1 MNKVLVIAPHLDDEA
16 LGCGGAILKHAAN
29 GCDVHVAFIAHRV
42 YDHKF
47 DAEKMA
53 VELSH
58 MEKAKSILGY
68 KEYAYFDMP
77 DEELDKHV
85 QKVIINLEEYVYN
98 IKPDIIYSPFFQD
111 NHQDHR
117 AVAEAIRVVL
127 RPAAAT
133 FVKRWLIYETPSST
147 EQTPPMPGA
156 FFQPN
161 SYIDIKDVLDK
172 KLDAF
177 RCYETESREYPHP
190 RSLEAIKHLAA
201 KRGIEAAMEY
211 AEAFM
216 LMREKA

>member
-1 MNKVLVIAPHLDDEA
+1 
-16 LGCGGAILKHAAN
+16 
-29 GCDVHVAFIAHRV
+29 
-42 YDHKF
+42 
-47 DAEKMA
+47 
-53 VELSH
+53 